1 MPQIAQQDYIK
12 AVATPG
18 RSPQI
23 DCNVLS
29 VLAKALEVGTL
40 FDVIIVFTNNDSGD
54 ICEGRVLGHDG
65 ASLTF
70 LDAFNSEIANLSL
83 DYTPAQYAALSAIQ
97 LEVDR
102 LDGEVFVNIPKL
114 RNDKGILMDDKSGHF
129 ISNPDGYKYAV
140 TAADGKVASISVS
153 NELAEGDHIVL
164 DEETAQD
171 LIGLP
176 ID

>member
-18 RSPQI
+18 RAPKY

-29 VLAKALEVGTL
+29 VLAKALEAGTL
-40 FDVIIVFTNNDSGD
+40 FDVIVVYDDSGD
-54 ICEGRVLGHDG
+54 LCEGKVLGQNGKAIYFFEPLDG
-65 ASLTF
+65 
-70 LDAFNSEIANLSL
+70 EIQ
-83 DYTPAQYAALSAIQ
+83 DITVEYTPTQYAALSAIQ

-102 LDGEVFVNIPKL
+102 IDEKQSGIPKL
-114 RNDKGILMDDKSGHF
+114 VAPANYLAENVSGYP
-129 ISNPDGYKYAV
+129 ICNPDGYKYAV
-140 TAADGKVASISVS
+140 TAANGKIASISVS
-153 NELAEGDHIVL
+153 DRLVQEDFIVI

-176 ID
+176 IA